1 MEALGAMEDRLRV
14 CKAKLK
20 AKNKRI
26 QSLQDELTEGGIRWD
41 MQGDILDKMEQYS
54 RRNSVRIQHLGWMEN
69 DNEECVDL
77 RYDYAKEHQ
86 ITLTRKYFDV
96 CHRVGKKMPGRIKPI
111 IAKFVRR
118 NDRSAVLSTRE
129 QTKGHEN
136 THLY

>member
-69 DNEECVDL
+69 DNEECVAL

-86 ITLTRKYFDV
+86 ITLTRNTLMCV
-96 CHRVGKKMPGRIKPI
+96 
-111 IAKFVRR
+111 IALARR
-118 NDRSAVLSTRE
+118 CRSNKAYYC
-129 QTKGHEN
+129 QIC
-136 THLY
+136 